1 MCYCTEISV
10 MCIRDFSFLEAVPLL
25 QNLGWAVSEEDEE
38 KARKTK
44 FFDAK
49 AGVVVFLVLILM
61 F

>member
-1 MCYCTEISV
+1 